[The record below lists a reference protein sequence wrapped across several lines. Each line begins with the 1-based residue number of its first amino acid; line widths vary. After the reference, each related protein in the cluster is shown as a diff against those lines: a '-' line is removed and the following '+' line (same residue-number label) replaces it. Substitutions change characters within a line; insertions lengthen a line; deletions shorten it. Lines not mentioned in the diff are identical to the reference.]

1 MLTYRKGDELYRE
14 WSSCITEAQWHEVL
28 SQTEFSGTDLV
39 FQDYQDRSCHEMSII
54 VSTAVEDTAEVQPK
68 SKVKLVVEVGSFAQ
82 NALAHEVKVCLGLT
96 KNTNC
101 DIVSIHEAA
110 STEKRDEN
118 IYILLLEIEKPFIR
132 DMNIKSYE
140 NLQKILFSA
149 QQLLWVTVEEEKSSK
164 TTSDYDMMTDLA
176 RVLRLKNI
184 KLKFI
189 IMILE
194 SQVNVIKSQAKRIL
208 KIFKITTFNSL
219 NNCEL
224 EYIERDKIMHI
235 NRLVKV
241 NDMNIDLHA
250 KISLQK
256 HKIIEF
262 EQSSSLKLIIAILS
276 LLDSLQF
283 IENTNC
289 MKSLEAYE
297 VKLEVKFVEVNFM
310 NCLIVL
316 KRVKKSTLNDEFADI
331 MTRVR
336 EFDCDLQSDD
346 RVCKEMLSYFK
357 MYTWCD
363 AQLVIKISDEL
374 SFVQATTLLITYVSW
389 WIDT

>member
-1 MLTYRKGDELYRE
+1 M
-14 WSSCITEAQWHEVL
+14 
-28 SQTEFSGTDLV
+28 
-39 FQDYQDRSCHEMSII
+39 
-54 VSTAVEDTAEVQPK
+54 
-68 SKVKLVVEVGSFAQ
+68 
-82 NALAHEVKVCLGLT
+82 
-96 KNTNC
+96 
-101 DIVSIHEAA
+101 
-110 STEKRDEN
+110 
-118 IYILLLEIEKPFIR
+118 
-132 DMNIKSYE
+132 
-140 NLQKILFSA
+140 
-149 QQLLWVTVEEEKSSK
+149 TVEEEKSSK

-336 EFDCDLQSDD
+336 EFDCDLRSDD

-357 MYTWCD
+357 MYT
-363 AQLVIKISDEL
+363 
-374 SFVQATTLLITYVSW
+374 
-389 WIDT
+389 

>member
-1 MLTYRKGDELYRE
+1 M
-14 WSSCITEAQWHEVL
+14 
-28 SQTEFSGTDLV
+28 
-39 FQDYQDRSCHEMSII
+39 
-54 VSTAVEDTAEVQPK
+54 
-68 SKVKLVVEVGSFAQ
+68 
-82 NALAHEVKVCLGLT
+82 
-96 KNTNC
+96 
-101 DIVSIHEAA
+101 
-110 STEKRDEN
+110 
-118 IYILLLEIEKPFIR
+118 
-132 DMNIKSYE
+132 
-140 NLQKILFSA
+140 
-149 QQLLWVTVEEEKSSK
+149 TVEEEKSSK

-224 EYIERDKIMHI
+224 EYIERDEIMHI

-283 IENTNC
+283 IENTDC

-336 EFDCDLQSDD
+336 EFDCDLRSDD

-357 MYTWCD
+357 MYT
-363 AQLVIKISDEL
+363 
-374 SFVQATTLLITYVSW
+374 
-389 WIDT
+389 

>member
-1 MLTYRKGDELYRE
+1 M
-14 WSSCITEAQWHEVL
+14 
-28 SQTEFSGTDLV
+28 
-39 FQDYQDRSCHEMSII
+39 
-54 VSTAVEDTAEVQPK
+54 
-68 SKVKLVVEVGSFAQ
+68 
-82 NALAHEVKVCLGLT
+82 
-96 KNTNC
+96 
-101 DIVSIHEAA
+101 
-110 STEKRDEN
+110 
-118 IYILLLEIEKPFIR
+118 
-132 DMNIKSYE
+132 
-140 NLQKILFSA
+140 
-149 QQLLWVTVEEEKSSK
+149 TVEEEKSSK

-224 EYIERDKIMHI
+224 EYIERDEIMHI

-283 IENTNC
+283 IENTDC
-289 MKSLEAYE
+289 MKSLKAYE
-297 VKLEVKFVEVNFM
+297 VELEVKFVEVNFM

-357 MYTWCD
+357 MYT
-363 AQLVIKISDEL
+363 
-374 SFVQATTLLITYVSW
+374 
-389 WIDT
+389 

>member
-1 MLTYRKGDELYRE
+1 
-14 WSSCITEAQWHEVL
+14 
-28 SQTEFSGTDLV
+28 
-39 FQDYQDRSCHEMSII
+39 
-54 VSTAVEDTAEVQPK
+54 
-68 SKVKLVVEVGSFAQ
+68 
-82 NALAHEVKVCLGLT
+82 
-96 KNTNC
+96 
-101 DIVSIHEAA
+101 
-110 STEKRDEN
+110 
-118 IYILLLEIEKPFIR
+118 
-132 DMNIKSYE
+132 
-140 NLQKILFSA
+140 
-149 QQLLWVTVEEEKSSK
+149 VTVEEEKSSK

-224 EYIERDKIMHI
+224 EYIERDEIMHI

-283 IENTNC
+283 IENTDC

-357 MYTWCD
+357 MYT
-363 AQLVIKISDEL
+363 
-374 SFVQATTLLITYVSW
+374 
-389 WIDT
+389 

>member
-1 MLTYRKGDELYRE
+1 M
-14 WSSCITEAQWHEVL
+14 
-28 SQTEFSGTDLV
+28 
-39 FQDYQDRSCHEMSII
+39 
-54 VSTAVEDTAEVQPK
+54 
-68 SKVKLVVEVGSFAQ
+68 
-82 NALAHEVKVCLGLT
+82 
-96 KNTNC
+96 
-101 DIVSIHEAA
+101 
-110 STEKRDEN
+110 
-118 IYILLLEIEKPFIR
+118 
-132 DMNIKSYE
+132 
-140 NLQKILFSA
+140 
-149 QQLLWVTVEEEKSSK
+149 TVEEEKSSK

-357 MYTWCD
+357 MYT
-363 AQLVIKISDEL
+363 
-374 SFVQATTLLITYVSW
+374 
-389 WIDT
+389 

>member
-1 MLTYRKGDELYRE
+1 
-14 WSSCITEAQWHEVL
+14 
-28 SQTEFSGTDLV
+28 
-39 FQDYQDRSCHEMSII
+39 
-54 VSTAVEDTAEVQPK
+54 
-68 SKVKLVVEVGSFAQ
+68 
-82 NALAHEVKVCLGLT
+82 
-96 KNTNC
+96 
-101 DIVSIHEAA
+101 
-110 STEKRDEN
+110 
-118 IYILLLEIEKPFIR
+118 
-132 DMNIKSYE
+132 
-140 NLQKILFSA
+140 
-149 QQLLWVTVEEEKSSK
+149 VTVEEEKSSK

-224 EYIERDKIMHI
+224 EYIERDEIMHI

-283 IENTNC
+283 IENTDC

-336 EFDCDLQSDD
+336 EFDCDLRSDD

-357 MYTWCD
+357 MYT
-363 AQLVIKISDEL
+363 
-374 SFVQATTLLITYVSW
+374 
-389 WIDT
+389 

>member
-1 MLTYRKGDELYRE
+1 M
-14 WSSCITEAQWHEVL
+14 
-28 SQTEFSGTDLV
+28 
-39 FQDYQDRSCHEMSII
+39 
-54 VSTAVEDTAEVQPK
+54 
-68 SKVKLVVEVGSFAQ
+68 
-82 NALAHEVKVCLGLT
+82 
-96 KNTNC
+96 
-101 DIVSIHEAA
+101 
-110 STEKRDEN
+110 
-118 IYILLLEIEKPFIR
+118 
-132 DMNIKSYE
+132 
-140 NLQKILFSA
+140 
-149 QQLLWVTVEEEKSSK
+149 TVEEEKSSK

-224 EYIERDKIMHI
+224 EYIERDEIMHI

-283 IENTNC
+283 IENTDC

-357 MYTWCD
+357 MYT
-363 AQLVIKISDEL
+363 
-374 SFVQATTLLITYVSW
+374 
-389 WIDT
+389 

>member
-1 MLTYRKGDELYRE
+1 
-14 WSSCITEAQWHEVL
+14 
-28 SQTEFSGTDLV
+28 
-39 FQDYQDRSCHEMSII
+39 
-54 VSTAVEDTAEVQPK
+54 
-68 SKVKLVVEVGSFAQ
+68 
-82 NALAHEVKVCLGLT
+82 
-96 KNTNC
+96 
-101 DIVSIHEAA
+101 
-110 STEKRDEN
+110 
-118 IYILLLEIEKPFIR
+118 
-132 DMNIKSYE
+132 
-140 NLQKILFSA
+140 
-149 QQLLWVTVEEEKSSK
+149 VTVEEEKSSK

-357 MYTWCD
+357 MYT
-363 AQLVIKISDEL
+363 
-374 SFVQATTLLITYVSW
+374 
-389 WIDT
+389 